1 MSMKLKWIVCA
12 AAWAFSL
19 GSASARAG
27 SETAGVP
34 WQTSVPKAAPAAL
47 AANKPLLLEFW
58 ADWCPPCKVMDEQV
72 YSDATVVRAMTKVV
86 PVRIDVDKQQPLVR
100 KYEIASMP
108 TLLFADSYGNELFR
122 FTGVVTVDTMTQLL
136 RELPG
141 DMTNINRFAQI
152 LADDKNNFSA
162 LDSLGRELKADALF
176 RASNVYYERATRVRT
191 APPAKVG
198 EILIAMGHNN
208 LELKEFRQAA
218 QLFDRYL
225 QNFKGGPAE
234 SEAMLGLG
242 RALLFQD
249 KRADAKRTLQALVAR
264 QKSGP
269 FYDEA
274 TRLLSGL

>member
-1 MSMKLKWIVCA
+1 MKRFVCA
-12 AAWAFSL
+12 VACVFSL
-19 GSASARAG
+19 GLGQAVYAAPA
-27 SETAGVP
+27 ETPGGVP
-34 WQTSVPKAAPAAL
+34 WQTSLQKATPAAL
-47 AANKPLLLEFW
+47 AANKPILLEFW
-58 ADWCPPCKVMDEQV
+58 ADWCPPCKVMDAEV
-72 YSDATVVRAMTKVV
+72 YSNAAVVRAMGKVL

-100 KYEIASMP
+100 KYEVASMP

-122 FTGVVTVDTMTQLL
+122 FAGVVTVDTMTQLL
-136 RELPG
+136 QELPG
-141 DMTNINRFAQI
+141 DMTTINHLAQI
-152 LADDKNNFSA
+152 LQNDKNNFSA
-162 LDSLGRELKADALF
+162 LDSLGRELKSDALF

-218 QLFDRYL
+218 QVFERYL

-234 SEAMLGLG
+234 FEAMLGLG
-242 RALLFQD
+242 RAQLFQD
-249 KRADAKRTLQALVAR
+249 KRADAKRTLQTLVAR